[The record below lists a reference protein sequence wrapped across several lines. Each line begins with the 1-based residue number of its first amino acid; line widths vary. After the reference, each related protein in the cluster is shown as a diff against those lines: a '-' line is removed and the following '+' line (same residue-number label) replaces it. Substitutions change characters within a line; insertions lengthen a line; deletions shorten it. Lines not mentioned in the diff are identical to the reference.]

1 MIQIGSWVDFAF
13 DARALS
19 GDLRRRPD
27 SWLAATQR
35 RTAP

>member
-19 GDLRRRPD
+19 GDLKGGRIRGR
-27 SWLAATQR
+27 QR
-35 RTAP
+35 RNQTAP